1 MTLFE
6 PDKAPLHIPVVG
18 SDKISDVTGAGDT
31 VVSLVT
37 LSLVAGAAFPQAA
50 RLANYGASVVV
61 MKPGTATL
69 AAEELKTAISTYGK
83 K

>member
-1 MTLFE
+1 
-6 PDKAPLHIPVVG
+6 
-18 SDKISDVTGAGDT
+18 
-31 VVSLVT
+31 
-37 LSLVAGAAFPQAA
+37 VAGAAFPQAA

-69 AAEELKTAISTYGK
+69 AAEELKTAIAAYGK

>member
-1 MTLFE
+1 MDPPEIAIEAQPGLVLDPGPTFRF
-6 PDKAPLHIPVVG
+6 V
-18 SDKISDVTGAGDT
+18 T

-61 MKPGTATL
+61 MKPGTAPPCASVGSGVAPLLQTL
-69 AAEELKTAISTYGK
+69 P
-83 K
+83 